1 MLYISG
7 DLTDKQI
14 FAHQCGREENLKGKL
29 FKKGRRKKRRLLCAN
44 FLGY

>member
-1 MLYISG
+1 MQYLSA

-29 FKKGRRKKRRLLCAN
+29 LKRRRKKKELLYAN
-44 FLGY
+44 LLGY